1 MKYNG
6 NINDR
11 MDPYAYEVFTAS
23 WLHNASNA
31 LSDRGSIWV
40 IGPDILAEIVNRVAL
55 GSRLTRRQWCF
66 WHFRF
71 GQHTDAKFIRSHIH
85 LIQLSRSLTPL
96 WNPDEVLVPSDRAA
110 IYNDKRTLH
119 KTKGKP
125 GERVPFSVFCIPRI
139 VGNSAERCPA
149 VPNQL
154 PEQLLE
160 PIILSSTL
168 PGSLVVDPFMGSGS
182 SGVVSLRHG
191 RRWVGMDIDPTLH
204 PITSSHIT
212 RRLASA

>member
-1 MKYNG
+1 MSYEKY
-6 NINDR
+6 R
-11 MDPYAYEVFTAS
+11 FFTS
-23 WLHNASNA
+23 QWLLQAAEA
-31 LSDRGSIWV
+31 LSDDGSIWV
-40 IGPDILAEIVNRVAL
+40 IGPDMLAEIVARLCPDEV
-55 GSRLTRRQWCF
+55 GLTRRQWCL

-85 LIQLSRSLTPL
+85 LIQLSRSANPL
-96 WNPDEVLVPSDRAA
+96 WNPSEVLVPSDRAA

-119 KTKGKP
+119 KVKGKP

-139 VGNSAERCPA
+139 VGNAAERCPA

-160 PIILSSTL
+160 PLILSSTL
-168 PGSLVVDPFMGSGS
+168 PGSLVIDPFMGSGS

-204 PITSSHIT
+204 PITTSHIT